1 MGLGGWMGCR
11 WGADGVPMRRVRGVG
26 VGRCFGVLSM
36 LYSDS
41 LRKMM
46 QNGGLESFWGG
57 LGVEFEAKYIFNF
70 RVAPRGRGGSPP
82 LRTVSQRRCGL

>member
-1 MGLGGWMGCR
+1 M
-11 WGADGVPMRRVRGVG
+11 
-26 VGRCFGVLSM
+26 GRCSGVLSM

-70 RVAPRGRGGSPP
+70 RVAPRGREGSPP
-82 LRTVSQRRCGL
+82 YGRSVSGDVDCRGYHPLFGGVGG